1 MKLHALTQKIFLPAV
16 LLGIGSVVFGAL
28 RKILHAPD
36 ADTWL
41 IAGMILTAVY
51 TVLALYEIFS
61 SRTIPYFQKV
71 AWLLGFLFFNI
82 VAALLYVFVRRSIIA
97 SPN

>member
-1 MKLHALTQKIFLPAV
+1 MKLHALTQKFFLPAL

-41 IAGMILTAVY
+41 IIGIVLTAIY
-51 TVLALYEIFS
+51 TVMALYEIFS
-61 SRTIPYFQKV
+61 SRTIPYIQKM

-82 VAALLYVFVRRSIIA
+82 VAALLYVVLRRNIIA